1 MGALATVV
9 EWDALL
15 KTVWASVA
23 AGVGVT
29 FAFSIAIYG
38 AARTAEFRRDE
49 RWLGAG
55 LTFALMLAGLAGC
68 VAAIA
73 YGVVIMTQKS

>member
-1 MGALATVV
+1 MVTLATVV

-15 KTVWASVA
+15 KTVWASIA

-29 FAFSIAIYG
+29 FAFSVAIYG
-38 AARTAEFRRDE
+38 AARAAEFRRDD
-49 RWLGAG
+49 RWLGVGVA
-55 LTFALMLAGLAGC
+55 FFLMLAGFAVC
-68 VAAIA
+68 TAAIT